1 MAEIDK
7 LKEEIGWMKMLFGIL
22 IVSNISL
29 IARIAQNYNRAPE
42 ILLLIGIVGVLSITI
57 GIAWL
62 NKSAYRR
69 INKLRALHE
78 PSLARQSNG
87 SRKM

>member
-7 LKEEIGWMKMLFGIL
+7 LKEEIGWMKVLFGIL
-22 IVSNISL
+22 IISNISL
-29 IARIAQNYNRAPE
+29 IAWIAQNYNRAPE

-69 INKLRALHE
+69 IDKLENL
-78 PSLARQSNG
+78 
-87 SRKM
+87 